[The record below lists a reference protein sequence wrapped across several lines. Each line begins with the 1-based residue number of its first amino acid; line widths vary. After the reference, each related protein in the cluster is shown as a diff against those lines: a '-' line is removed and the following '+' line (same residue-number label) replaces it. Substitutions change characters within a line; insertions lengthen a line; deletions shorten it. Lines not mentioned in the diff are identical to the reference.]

1 MNNLDNPHFFFFLFF
16 VLFRNLPSVLLTIL
30 YLLFLILCS
39 YPLGFCLCLAC
50 LPLIRSISF
59 FFNIPR
65 LRTFCGPTIL
75 PFIQNHTTIPSNQ
88 LWESTSHP
96 FLIIHVVSTCGFAFT
111 LFHYFTYPSDL
122 SVIAIN
128 RISILTNLD
137 NQANND
143 YTKLGLVIC
152 VGDLELGG
160 SLDILNGV
168 VNHYHNQA
176 SR

>member
-1 MNNLDNPHFFFFLFF
+1 MNNLDNPHFFFFVFCSF
-16 VLFRNLPSVLLTIL
+16 PKSSFGVIDDTLLIVPYL
-30 YLLFLILCS
+30 MFISIGLLFVS
-39 YPLGFCLCLAC
+39 G
-50 LPLIRSISF
+50 LPPINPFNFF

-75 PFIQNHTTIPSNQ
+75 PFIQNHTTIPFNQ

-160 SLDILNGV
+160 SLDILNGA